1 MQKLCHLNLMEWRL
15 AKQDDRLP
23 PPKSPVV
30 EEKFS
35 RPMASLWPDKDG
47 DPIVALPVDCTADL
61 AVSRHHWVTTPILPP
76 QGEFHPPGPRPPFD
90 FRPPTSHPSN
100 MPQDLHLQGHPLR
113 RSAQVLHHLIQV
125 LHQGTSTSMARPR
138 NRNAT
143 AGAGIATEG
152 IGTRAT
158 ARAGNAAEPKKRSG
172 IGALS
177 HRRRRIFGSF
187 WPAFS
192 CLKQWRLIAEF
203 AEVGE

>member
-1 MQKLCHLNLMEWRL
+1 MTDCHRPSHLWWRRNSAGQWHPFGL
-15 AKQDDRLP
+15 TKTEIQSLRCLWIALLTWRSVDIIGSPHPSSHHKVSSIHRGPGHPSISDLP
-23 PPKSPVV
+23 P
-30 EEKFS
+30 
-35 RPMASLWPDKDG
+35 G
-47 DPIVALPVDCTADL
+47 
-61 AVSRHHWVTTPILPP
+61 
-76 QGEFHPPGPRPPFD
+76 
-90 FRPPTSHPSN
+90 HPSN

-138 NRNAT
+138 NPNAT

-187 WPAFS
+187 GPAF
-192 CLKQWRLIAEF
+192 RA
-203 AEVGE
+203 